1 MRTCKSLLLTL
12 CIVQFGHS
20 TEKIK
25 FESPDSLLIKQTLD
39 SLLYAQNLM
48 ALQYEILHY
57 NNEFKE
63 IAYQPSYASYEVDTV
78 IINSNENI
86 KQSYL
91 KHVAKNFSNF
101 KVDRKFNKNIEKKK
115 KTIINKYYFTRST
128 PKINVFRYQ
137 REKLG
142 LHVEM
147 NSKFN
152 NYFSGLFGGTKAQK
166 DRWEYNGEIDAH
178 FENVWGAM
186 EKLIFKW
193 IAIDSINQKFNF
205 ELHQPHL
212 LNAEIGLI
220 LNSNYELVNNDYIQT
235 KYELKVDL
243 LNSFY
248 GSYYAGYTQGSIN
261 TTDNG
266 LERGFISSNYK
277 ALAFM
282 FNNNSLDDMI
292 MPIKGSKIDSEFEI
306 GEDSEF
312 ENLYIQYRQDFEYY
326 APITKNLN
334 SCFKFY
340 GEYINV
346 KDNNVGKAREIFFGG
361 VNSLRGYDDNFFRST
376 SVAIPTFELH
386 YNGIN
391 SFSSLIFFESGFS
404 KNYNPKLSYGLGV
417 KKITK
422 NALINIEYA
431 IPYKSS
437 INEPKVHIKWLTRL

>member
-1 MRTCKSLLLTL
+1 MRTCKSLLWTL
-12 CIVQFGHS
+12 FIVQLVYS
-20 TEKIK
+20 AEKIK
-25 FESPDSLLIKQTLD
+25 FESPDSVLIKQTLD
-39 SLLYAQNLM
+39 SLLFAQNLM

-63 IAYQPSYASYEVDTV
+63 ITYQPLYASYDVDTV

-91 KHVAKNFSNF
+91 KKVAKNFSDI
-101 KVDRKFNKNIEKKK
+101 KIDRNSNKNIEKKK
-115 KTIINKYYFTRST
+115 KTIINKYYFIRST
-128 PKINVFRYQ
+128 PDINVFKYQ

-142 LHVEM
+142 LHVDI

-205 ELHQPHL
+205 ELHRPHL
-212 LNAEIGLI
+212 LRGGVGLI
-220 LNSNYELVNNDYIQT
+220 LNSNYELVNNDYVQK
-235 KYELKVDL
+235 KYELKVEL

-248 GSYYAGYTQGSIN
+248 GSFYAGYSQGSIN
-261 TTDNG
+261 ATDNG

-292 MPIKGSKIDSEFEI
+292 IPVKGSQTNFKFEI

-312 ENLYIQYRQDFEYY
+312 ENLYIRYRQDFKKYS
-326 APITKNLN
+326 PITKNVNL
-334 SCFKFY
+334 CFNFY
-340 GEYINV
+340 GEYINAFE
-346 KDNNVGKAREIFFGG
+346 NNVGKAREVLFGG
-361 VNSLRGYDDNFFRST
+361 VNSLRGYDDNLFRSPY
-376 SVAIPTFELH
+376 VVIPTFEFH
-386 YNGIN
+386 YNGIK
-391 SFSSLIFFESGFS
+391 SISSLIFFESGFS
-404 KNYNPKLSYGLGV
+404 KNYKPKLSYGFGL
-417 KKITK
+417 KKITN

-431 IPYKSS
+431 IPYTAT
-437 INEPKVHIKWLTRL
+437 INEAKVHIKWLTRL

>member
-1 MRTCKSLLLTL
+1 MRTCKPLLLTL
-12 CIVQFGHS
+12 FIVQFIYS

-39 SLLYAQNLM
+39 SLLFAQNLM

-63 IAYQPSYASYEVDTV
+63 ITYQPLYASYEVDTV

-101 KVDRKFNKNIEKKK
+101 KIDRKSNKNIEKKK
-115 KTIINKYYFTRST
+115 KTIINKYYFIRSN
-128 PKINVFRYQ
+128 PDINIFKYQ

-142 LHVEM
+142 LHVDI

-152 NYFSGLFGGTKAQK
+152 NYFSGLFGGSKAQK
-166 DRWEYNGEIDAH
+166 KRWEYNGEIDAH

-193 IAIDSINQKFNF
+193 IAIDSTNQKFNF
-205 ELHQPHL
+205 ELHRPHL
-212 LNAEIGLI
+212 LKRGIGLI
-220 LNSNYELVNNDYIQT
+220 LNSNYELVNNDYIQK
-235 KYELKVDL
+235 KYELKVEL

-248 GSYYAGYTQGSIN
+248 GSYYAGYNQGSIN
-261 TTDNG
+261 ATDNG

-277 ALAFM
+277 ALTLM

-292 MPIKGSKIDSEFEI
+292 MPVKGSKTNFELEI

-312 ENLYIQYRQDFEYY
+312 ESLYFRYRKYFEIY
-326 APITKNLN
+326 APMTKNLN

-340 GEYINV
+340 SEYINAIGN
-346 KDNNVGKAREIFFGG
+346 DIGKAREVLFGG
-361 VNSLRGYDDNFFRST
+361 VNSLRGYDDNFFRSP
-376 SVAIPTFELH
+376 SVAVPTFEFH
-386 YNGIN
+386 YNVIK
-391 SFSSLIFFESGFS
+391 SISSLIFIESGFS
-404 KNYNPKLSYGLGV
+404 KNYKPKLSYGFGI
-417 KKITK
+417 KKITN

-431 IPYKSS
+431 IPYTSQ
-437 INEPKVHIKWLTRL
+437 INEAKVHIKWLTRF